1 MMTSVIK
8 LSKKI
13 SIFLMLAIFS
23 KNQAQNYL
31 RYHVNN
37 AHSHNDY
44 LQEIPFWEAYYA
56 GFGSIEADVFPV
68 KGKLLVAHTEKEL
81 SPERTLETLYLNNIS
96 KQIKQNKGNIYPEA
110 DKKLQLL
117 IDIKNDY
124 KTTLKILTASLKK
137 YPEITSCPG
146 IKIVITGGRPQPEDF
161 KSYPDYLYFDGAL
174 DKSYREDQLKRIG
187 IFSADLK
194 DLIQWNGKGIPR
206 DEETEKIKDAVEK
219 AHRQQKQIRFYGAPD
234 FPNAW
239 VNLMNSNVDFINT
252 DHIPDLKKFLNA
264 APKNFYKNTKDYP
277 VYTPS
282 YKSDGISKKVKNV
295 ILLIP
300 DGTSLSQYY
309 AAFTANKGKLN
320 VFNMKSTGLSKTSSY
335 NAYITDSAPGST
347 AFATGVKTKNTFVG
361 VDAMGKALAQIPDIV
376 AAKGLVSGLIS
387 TGDITDA
394 TPADFYAHSDNRNNS
409 GNIMMDFINSKTKI
423 LVGGPSGGLSI
434 EYRQKF
440 KEAAVEI
447 YDDLKSVNKING
459 RMIIADP
466 LASKRVTEGRG
477 NWLADAFDMVLNDLK
492 DNRKGF
498 FMMVEASQTDGGG
511 HSNNLEQLV
520 TELLDFDQVVG
531 KAMKF
536 ADENKETLVIVVGD
550 HETGG
555 LTLLD
560 GSLKDGWVFGNFST
574 NDHTAIPSSVFAY
587 GSNSKEFT
595 GIYEN
600 TEIFNKIMEAYG
612 IRK

>member
-1 MMTSVIK
+1 MTSVIK

-13 SIFLMLAIFS
+13 GIFLMLAVFS

-31 RYHVNN
+31 RYTINN

-56 GFGSIEADVFPV
+56 RFGSIEADVFPV

-81 SPERTLETLYLNNIS
+81 SPERTLESLYLNNIS

-110 DKKLQLL
+110 DQKLQLL

-124 KTTLKILTASLKK
+124 KTALKILVASLKK

-161 KSYPDYLYFDGAL
+161 KNYPDYLYFDGDL
-174 DKSYREDQLKRIG
+174 DKNYTEDQLKKIG

-239 VNLMNSNVDFINT
+239 VNLMNMNVDFINT

-264 APKNFYKNTKDYP
+264 VPKNFYKNTKDYP

-300 DGTSLSQYY
+300 DGTSLPQYY
-309 AAFTANKGKLN
+309 AAFTVNKGKLN
-320 VFNMKSTGLSKTSSY
+320 VFNMKSTGLSETSSY

-361 VDAMGKALAQIPDIV
+361 VDAMGKVLAQIPDIV
-376 AAKGLVSGLIS
+376 STKGIVSGLVS

-409 GNIMMDFINSKTKI
+409 GSIMMDFINSKTKI
-423 LVGGPSGGLSI
+423 LVGGPSGGLSQ

-440 KEAAVEI
+440 KEAAVEV

-466 LASKRVTEGRG
+466 LASKRVTDGRG
-477 NWLADAFDMVLNDLK
+477 SWLSDAFDTVLNDLK
-492 DNRKGF
+492 DNKKGF

-574 NDHTAIPSSVFAY
+574 NDYTAIPSSVFAY
-587 GSNSKEFT
+587 GPNSKEFT